1 MDYYIAEK
9 NKPSPSIFICA
20 ITEKRRKKK
29 HWLGTYH
36 GHNVKPFGYDLQPCM
51 PTTEALIN

>member
-9 NKPSPSIFICA
+9 NEPSPSMFICA

-36 GHNVKPFGYDLQPCM
+36 GHNVKPFGYDL
-51 PTTEALIN
+51 TDAGSANTW